1 MAIAPSTHAQLLSS
15 SLAFFLLLFIPSRSS
30 ALGFR
35 TSAISS
41 APSALPRLPR
51 YVALPPTL
59 APDVMPRF
67 PSPGARGGA
76 GGGAGAAPAS
86 SLPTIPSSPS
96 PPNPDALPQPDSDIA
111 PLGAAASAAAA
122 PAAGGAA
129 AAAAAAAVVAAW
141 WCLGN
146 HGR

>member
-67 PSPGARGGA
+67 PSPGA
-76 GGGAGAAPAS
+76 GGGVGAAPAS

-129 AAAAAAAVVAAW
+129 LAAAVVAAW